1 MAAVSAFFT
10 AFGLASTAGL
20 NAYIPL
26 LVTGLVARYTDL
38 ITLPSPFN
46 ALENIWVLLTLAVL
60 LLIEMTVDKIPAV
73 DTLNDVV
80 HTIVRPAA
88 GAILFAGQAGHI
100 GIDPTLAIILGLLA
114 AGSVHATKAA
124 VRPAIT
130 ATTAGLGNP
139 IVSLIEDVF
148 ALIGSLL
155 AILLPVVMVVLL
167 VLVAILLVRWW
178 FGRRARRERPFA

>member
-1 MAAVSAFFT
+1 MASVTAFFT

-46 ALENIWVLLTLAVL
+46 VLENVWLLLTLAAL
-60 LLIEMTVDKIPAV
+60 LVIEMTVDKIPAV
-73 DTLNDVV
+73 DTLNDVI
-80 HTIVRPAA
+80 HTVVRPTA

-100 GIDPTLAIILGLLA
+100 GIDPTLAVILGLLA

-139 IVSLIEDVF
+139 VVSLIEDVL

-167 VLVAILLVRWW
+167 VVAAILVLRRWS
-178 FGRRARRERPFA
+178 GRRARRERPFA

>member
-1 MAAVSAFFT
+1 MASVTAFLT

-38 ITLPSPFN
+38 ITLPTPFD
-46 ALENIWVLLTLAVL
+46 ALENVWVLLTLSVL

-73 DTLNDVV
+73 DTLNDMI
-80 HTIVRPAA
+80 HTLVRPAA

-100 GIDPTLAIILGLLA
+100 GIEPTFAIILGLLA
-114 AGSVHATKAA
+114 AGGVHATKAA
-124 VRPAIT
+124 VRPAVT
-130 ATTAGLGNP
+130 ATTGGLGNP
-139 IVSLIEDVF
+139 VVSLIEDVL
-148 ALIGSLL
+148 ALIGALL

-167 VLVAILLVRWW
+167 VVAAILVLRWW
-178 FGRRARRERPFA
+178 LGRRARRERPFA